1 MFTALSERLTATLKR
16 LTGRGVLSE
25 QDVTEALR
33 EIRRHLLEA
42 DVSFEV
48 TTGFV
53 ERVRERAVGVI
64 AVKSVS
70 PGQQVAKLVHD
81 ELARMLGASD
91 EDLARKV
98 GAQHAA
104 PLQFAPVGPT
114 VILLVGLQGSG
125 KTTTAAKLARRLK
138 LEQKAPGLVAADPYR
153 PAAGEQLRQLG
164 EQVGVPVFGKREAGN
179 VVELVR
185 DALREAEK
193 ARCRTVIVDT
203 AGRLQIDA
211 ELMDEL
217 KALRAAT
224 SPREVLLVADG
235 MTGQDAVRVARGFQE
250 GVGLT
255 GAILTK
261 LDGDAR
267 GGAALSIHGVTG
279 VPIKFIGIG
288 EHVGAQHAA
297 PHLEPFDPVRMAGRI
312 LGQGDVVALVEK
324 AAATI
329 DAAAAE
335 RLEKKARSKQGMD
348 LADFLV
354 ALKQMQAMG
363 PLQQVLGLLP
373 GVTPQALKAVNADDG
388 RLQHVEAIVLS
399 MTPGERADPSVLTG
413 SRRLRIAKGAGRTVQ
428 EVNRLLEQFQQM
440 RKLLK
445 RTYAR
450 YGNSQSAAARG
461 AEGAEL
467 FPDRRRGFAL
477 APRRA
482 VRRDLGPLQ
491 PAYQSRRHPGRCG
504 AGARLAR
511 QGGAPDRHGPL
522 AAEESGSAGQTPRL
536 VGRVRK
542 PHGQRGE
549 VAVFP
554 LVENP
559 GAVFT
564 PKARLLVVNEE
575 RAVVA
580 GPLVVARRR
589 AYHREWLLSFVG
601 VKSRAV
607 VEPWRDHFVAVEEP
621 DADD

>member
-33 EIRRHLLEA
+33 DIRRHLLEA

-164 EQVGVPVFGKREAGN
+164 EQVGVPVFGRSSTD
-179 VVELVR
+179 VVGLVQQ
-185 DALREAEK
+185 AVREAEK

-235 MTGQDAVRVARGFQE
+235 MTGQDAVRIARGFHE

-279 VPIKFIGIG
+279 VPIKFIGVG
-288 EHVGAQHAA
+288 EHVGAQNA
-297 PHLEPFDPVRMAGRI
+297 PPQLEPFDPVRMAGRI

-324 AAATI
+324 AAATM
-329 DAAAAE
+329 DAEAAQ
-335 RLEKKARSKQGMD
+335 RLERKARSKRGMD

-363 PLQQVLGLLP
+363 PMKQVLGLLP
-373 GVTPQALKAVNADDG
+373 GVNAQALKAVNADDK
-388 RLQHVEAIVLS
+388 RLKHVEAIVLS
-399 MTPGERADPSVLTG
+399 MTPDERADPSILSG

-445 RTYAR
+445 RT
-450 YGNSQSAAARG
+450 
-461 AEGAEL
+461 
-467 FPDRRRGFAL
+467 
-477 APRRA
+477 
-482 VRRDLGPLQ
+482 
-491 PAYQSRRHPGRCG
+491 
-504 AGARLAR
+504 
-511 QGGAPDRHGPL
+511 
-522 AAEESGSAGQTPRL
+522 
-536 VGRVRK
+536 
-542 PHGQRGE
+542 
-549 VAVFP
+549 
-554 LVENP
+554 
-559 GAVFT
+559 
-564 PKARLLVVNEE
+564 
-575 RAVVA
+575 
-580 GPLVVARRR
+580 
-589 AYHREWLLSFVG
+589 
-601 VKSRAV
+601 
-607 VEPWRDHFVAVEEP
+607 
-621 DADD
+621 

>member
-1 MFTALSERLTATLKR
+1 MFTALSERLTAALKR

-53 ERVRERAVGVI
+53 ERVRERAIGAI
-64 AVKSVS
+64 AVKAVN
-70 PGQQVAKLVHD
+70 PGQQVVKLVHD
-81 ELARMLGASD
+81 EIAALLGGTKRGLDFAS
-91 EDLARKV
+91 
-98 GAQHAA
+98 
-104 PLQFAPVGPT
+104 VGPT

-153 PAAGEQLRQLG
+153 PAAAEQLRQLG
-164 EQVGVPVFGKREAGN
+164 EQVGVTVFPREQGALKESLTVPGSRT
-179 VVELVR
+179 VLELVQQ
-185 DALREAEK
+185 AVREAEK

-235 MTGQDAVRVARGFQE
+235 MTGQDAVRIARGFQE

-279 VPIKFIGIG
+279 VPIKYIGVG
-288 EHVGAQHAA
+288 EKPEA
-297 PHLEPFDPVRMAGRI
+297 LEPFNPAQVAGRI

-324 AAATI
+324 AAATM
-329 DAAAAE
+329 DAEAAQ
-335 RLEKKARSKQGMD
+335 RLERKARSKQGMD

-363 PLQQVLGLLP
+363 PIKQVLGLLP
-373 GVTPQALKAVNADDG
+373 GVNAQALKAVNADDK
-388 RLQHVEAIVLS
+388 RLKHVEAIVLS
-399 MTPGERADPSVLTG
+399 MTPGERADPSGLTG

-445 RTYAR
+445 RT
-450 YGNSQSAAARG
+450 
-461 AEGAEL
+461 
-467 FPDRRRGFAL
+467 
-477 APRRA
+477 
-482 VRRDLGPLQ
+482 
-491 PAYQSRRHPGRCG
+491 
-504 AGARLAR
+504 
-511 QGGAPDRHGPL
+511 
-522 AAEESGSAGQTPRL
+522 
-536 VGRVRK
+536 
-542 PHGQRGE
+542 
-549 VAVFP
+549 
-554 LVENP
+554 
-559 GAVFT
+559 
-564 PKARLLVVNEE
+564 
-575 RAVVA
+575 
-580 GPLVVARRR
+580 
-589 AYHREWLLSFVG
+589 
-601 VKSRAV
+601 
-607 VEPWRDHFVAVEEP
+607 
-621 DADD
+621 